1 METNTVMRRLKKIAL
16 MITGSVLL
24 ALNINTF
31 VNTGGLYP
39 AGVTGITILLQ
50 HVSDE
55 FFGIH
60 LPYTLVNIMLNAF
73 PVYIGFR
80 FIGKK
85 YTVNSVLVIVMTSIL
100 VDILPDIVITYDTLL
115 ISIFGGII
123 SGFATSL
130 CLWGDANTGGT
141 DFISI
146 YISEKKGIDA
156 WNIILGFNA
165 VVLCTAGLLFGWDK
179 ALYSII
185 YQFTSTQVIRILYR
199 EYQQMT
205 LIVVTDH
212 PQEVC
217 SKIAEIGHHSAT
229 ILNGKG
235 YHDGNDKAVVYSV
248 ITRAQQ
254 TTTVSSIK
262 ELDPDAF
269 INAIR
274 TDRLDGR
281 FYHRPYN

>member
-1 METNTVMRRLKKIAL
+1 

-50 HVSDE
+50 HVFDE

-60 LPYTLVNIMLNAF
+60 LPYTLVNIILNAF

-100 VDILPDIVITYDTLL
+100 VDIFPDIVITYDTLL

-123 SGFATSL
+123 SGFATCL

-156 WNIILGFNA
+156 WNIILA
-165 VVLCTAGLLFGWDK
+165 PKL
-179 ALYSII
+179 
-185 YQFTSTQVIRILYR
+185 
-199 EYQQMT
+199 
-205 LIVVTDH
+205 
-212 PQEVC
+212 
-217 SKIAEIGHHSAT
+217 SK
-229 ILNGKG
+229 
-235 YHDGNDKAVVYSV
+235 
-248 ITRAQQ
+248 RA
-254 TTTVSSIK
+254 IK
-262 ELDPDAF
+262 
-269 INAIR
+269 
-274 TDRLDGR
+274 
-281 FYHRPYN
+281 